1 MHLAILLHNIFV
13 VALYGVAPQ
22 ILHIKHV
29 FTLMPTTVDLL
40 LLFIFLFKCK
50 FIYKLCITASL
61 FIVAIVIPRGGLL
74 PLLLFTFLLL
84 LIFFAFRPG
93 PFVHV
98 VRRLHRLDNLYL

>member
-1 MHLAILLHNIFV
+1 MHLAILLHNVFV

-50 FIYKLCITASL
+50 FIYNLWITAKL
-61 FIVAIVIPRGGLL
+61 FFFISADLVIPRGGLL

-84 LIFFAFRPG
+84 LILFAFRPG

-98 VRRLHRLDNLYL
+98 V